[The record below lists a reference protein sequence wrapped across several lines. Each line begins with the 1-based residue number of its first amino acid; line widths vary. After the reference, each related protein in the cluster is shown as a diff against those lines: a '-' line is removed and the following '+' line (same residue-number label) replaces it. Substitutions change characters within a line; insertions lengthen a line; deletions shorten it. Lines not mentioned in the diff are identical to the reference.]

1 MTSTV
6 WSDAKVRP
14 EPESKAIM
22 KRPVV
27 RVLGSSYLS
36 LDVSCNTSG
45 LPGVLLWYPYELGF
59 QYAVTAAA
67 VAAVLV
73 HTAS

>member
-1 MTSTV
+1 MTSTI

-59 QYAVTAAA
+59 QCAVTA